1 MRTRKLLLLHFTT
14 TLRESVIVFALLG
27 FLVFYGA
34 FSSGG
39 DVLTRL
45 DSKGLFQV
53 YFLLLMMLV
62 GYTVTFSLYF
72 APFLKKKTSGFYHLY
87 LILPE
92 DPSKLLMVEI
102 LPTLLIS
109 LLLTWGIGLVF
120 YIKAPISHASW
131 LVLPMIGGGLFT
143 LGFGVLSLA
152 LMLQISNVRTLSVV
166 LFLLIFV
173 LVRVPQ
179 YMVKGMVRGNFS
191 PDLATALL
199 TGISALFALAG
210 FLAIRRI
217 SPERVIL
224 SS

>member
-1 MRTRKLLLLHFTT
+1 
-14 TLRESVIVFALLG
+14 
-27 FLVFYGA
+27 
-34 FSSGG
+34 
-39 DVLTRL
+39 
-45 DSKGLFQV
+45 
-53 YFLLLMMLV
+53 
-62 GYTVTFSLYF
+62 
-72 APFLKKKTSGFYHLY
+72 
-87 LILPE
+87 
-92 DPSKLLMVEI
+92 
-102 LPTLLIS
+102 
-109 LLLTWGIGLVF
+109 
-120 YIKAPISHASW
+120 
-131 LVLPMIGGGLFT
+131 
-143 LGFGVLSLA
+143 
-152 LMLQISNVRTLSVV
+152 MLQISNVRTLSVV